1 MESNSIKNCLWKII
15 FAGDKVGNM
24 GIWDIDGSKINKIK
38 SEDEDEILESPL
50 IHYYKLHSETIS
62 TFKFNHFSTNILYS
76 SFYDNTI
83 RVLHLDKELS
93 DVRIFN
99 NSKPLS
105 TLGIYTSRLSISS
118 AYWNSEGTIIAT
130 GYDDTI
136 TIFNNLEDGLQS
148 YLQNGMKIHPLESKD
163 IDLSSLSDSEKITF
177 VPSVYQFHPTKDRLV
192 GGSSSE
198 KIIFITM
205 ILKR

>member
-1 MESNSIKNCLWKII
+1 
-15 FAGDKVGNM
+15 M

-93 DVRIFN
+93 VEIQ
-99 NSKPLS
+99 
-105 TLGIYTSRLSISS
+105 
-118 AYWNSEGTIIAT
+118 
-130 GYDDTI
+130 
-136 TIFNNLEDGLQS
+136 EDGLQS